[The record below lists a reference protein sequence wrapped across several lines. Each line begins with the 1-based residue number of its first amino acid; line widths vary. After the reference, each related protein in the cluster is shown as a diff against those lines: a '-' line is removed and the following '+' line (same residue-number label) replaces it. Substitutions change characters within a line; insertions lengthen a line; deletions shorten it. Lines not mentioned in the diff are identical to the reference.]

1 MMGREIRKLRQSFQY
16 AMRGIC
22 LCMRS
27 ERNFRIHLTATCY
40 VTVFAVL
47 GQLSTVKCAVLALCF
62 GVMMGAE
69 LMNTAIEYLCDW
81 KASGYDRTVRDAK
94 DIAAA
99 AVFVCAA
106 ACTVIGLLFFVPA
119 AGVIAQKLWTYKVI
133 LAALVLS
140 APCAVGFIVGFG
152 RKR

>member
-16 AMRGIC
+16 AIRGIS
-22 LCMRS
+22 LCMAS
-27 ERNFRIHLTATCY
+27 ERNFRIHLTAAGY
-40 VTVFAVL
+40 VTIFAVL
-47 GQLSTVKCAVLALCF
+47 GKLSAVQCAVLALCF

-81 KASGYDRTVRDAK
+81 KAAGYDRTVRDAK

-106 ACTVIGLLFFVPA
+106 SCTIIGLLFFVP
-119 AGVIAQKLWTYKVI
+119 VLPLI
-133 LAALVLS
+133 LGQLRVHLVLFTALIVS
-140 APCAVGFIVGFG
+140 VPGAVWFIFAFG
-152 RKR
+152 RKK